1 MDVTEA
7 ADTIKEVGAE
17 HEAAAT
23 GLRRFE
29 NQAALLIAFLAMF
42 LAITSVAGNDNLQA
56 ILQSETEIADTWAF
70 YQAKTIRRTST
81 ILAKDQVELL
91 LLGQSA
97 TWSPE
102 ARAAAEAKLAA
113 YEADIDRYRN
123 EPEEGTVDLQN
134 KARDLEARREH
145 ALKQDPNFDFAEGLF
160 QIAIVIA
167 SVSIITKVRPF
178 LYAAAAMGAVAL
190 LLMLNGFFLFT
201 ELPI

>member
-70 YQAKTIRRTST
+70 YQAKNIRRTST

-97 TWSPE
+97 AWSPE